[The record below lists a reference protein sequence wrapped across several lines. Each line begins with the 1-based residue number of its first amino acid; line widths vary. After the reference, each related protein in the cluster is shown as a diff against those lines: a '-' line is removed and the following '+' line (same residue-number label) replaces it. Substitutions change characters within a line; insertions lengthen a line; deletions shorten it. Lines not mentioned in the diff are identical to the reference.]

1 MAMIRSKGGAMR
13 KVRLQLFQL
22 FLAIFIIYA
31 MLYDFPKGILLVRL
45 YQDLILSLYQ
55 NLLVSFLCLVC
66 MFFIEKRKSAS
77 DRVIDLPTYRE
88 PNLPVV
94 FNSKRGQLHIDK
106 EKREHV
112 RRSVDI
118 PVEFIVQERLYQ
130 GRIKNINKEGW
141 IRIGNVNKGGVFVET
156 EISFSIEQN
165 ISMTYQSPSFGKENR
180 IGKIVRISPQGIG
193 VKFQRLKKNKSHSGD
208 TI

>member
-1 MAMIRSKGGAMR
+1 MR

-31 MLYDFPKGILLVRL
+31 LLYDFPKGILLVRL

-66 MFFIEKRKSAS
+66 MFLIEKRKKAP
-77 DRVIDLPTYRE
+77 DGVVDIPTYRE

-180 IGKIVRISPQGIG
+180 IGKIVGISPQGIG
-193 VKFQRLKKNKSHSGD
+193 VKFQRLRKNKNHSGD

>member
-1 MAMIRSKGGAMR
+1 
-13 KVRLQLFQL
+13 
-22 FLAIFIIYA
+22 
-31 MLYDFPKGILLVRL
+31 MLL
-45 YQDLILSLYQ
+45 
-55 NLLVSFLCLVC
+55 
-66 MFFIEKRKSAS
+66 IEKWKKAS
-77 DRVIDLPTYRE
+77 DRVVDIPTYRE

-94 FNSKRGQLHIDK
+94 FNSERGQLHVDK

-165 ISMTYQSPSFGKENR
+165 ISMSYQSPSFGKENR

-193 VKFQRLKKNKSHSGD
+193 VKFQRLKKNKNHSGD

>member
-1 MAMIRSKGGAMR
+1 MR

-31 MLYDFPKGILLVRL
+31 MLYDFPKGILWVRL

-66 MFFIEKRKSAS
+66 MFLIEKRKKAL
-77 DRVIDLPTYRE
+77 DRVIDIPTYRE

-94 FNSKRGQLHIDK
+94 FNSKRGQLHVDK

-180 IGKIVRISPQGIG
+180 TGKIVGISPQGIG
-193 VKFQRLKKNKSHSGD
+193 VKFQRLKKK
-208 TI
+208 

>member
-1 MAMIRSKGGAMR
+1 MR

-22 FLAIFIIYA
+22 FLSIFIIYA

-55 NLLVSFLCLVC
+55 NLLVSFLCLIC
-66 MFFIEKRKSAS
+66 MFLIEKRKKAL
-77 DRVIDLPTYRE
+77 DRVIDIPTYRE

-94 FNSKRGQLHIDK
+94 FNSKRGQLHIDR

-130 GRIKNINKEGW
+130 GQIKNINKEGW

-156 EISFSIEQN
+156 EIPFSIELN

-180 IGKIVRISPQGIG
+180 IGKIVRIGPQGIG